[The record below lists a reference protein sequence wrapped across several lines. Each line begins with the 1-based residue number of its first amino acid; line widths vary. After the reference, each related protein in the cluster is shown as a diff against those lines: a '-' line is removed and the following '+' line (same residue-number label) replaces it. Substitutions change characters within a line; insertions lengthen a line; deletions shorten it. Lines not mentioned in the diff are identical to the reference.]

1 MLKVAMSVGSVSSW
15 MVALAAAALL
25 LVFLAFCSSYW
36 PDTCCG
42 VPGQSE
48 AVDPSDAS
56 AVADFG

>member
-1 MLKVAMSVGSVSSW
+1 MSVVFVSSW